1 MRCNNV
7 TEIYSLFTG
16 QLVIENPV
24 FVSSKLNVVIDVDG
38 DMASATR
45 ELEYKFSFAGEDA
58 SNTNNDNN
66 NNRLIEC
73 FLTKDI
79 QY

>member
-1 MRCNNV
+1 M
-7 TEIYSLFTG
+7 
-16 QLVIENPV
+16 
-24 FVSSKLNVVIDVDG
+24 DVDG
-38 DMASATR
+38 DMASSTR

-66 NNRLIEC
+66 NRLIEC

>member
-1 MRCNNV
+1 MRCNNAA
-7 TEIYSLFTG
+7 EIYSLVTG

-24 FVSSKLNVVIDVDG
+24 FVSSKLNVVMDVDG
-38 DMASATR
+38 DMASSTR
-45 ELEYKFSFAGEDA
+45 ELEYKFSVAGEDA
-58 SNTNNDNN
+58 SNTNND